1 MPIVSVGPVCA
12 RRGCTRP
19 EWKDGLCARCWR
31 LAALF
36 GRDPG
41 LFAYEPLDGYA
52 DERDAVPLP
61 WDDLERE
68 AGARGVPVADLMARR
83 GPGSARDHP
92 M

>member
-19 EWKDGLCARCWR
+19 EWKDRLCARCWR

-36 GRDPG
+36 GRDPR
-41 LFAYEPLDGYA
+41 LFAYEPLDGYT

-61 WDDLERE
+61 WGDLERE
-68 AGARGVPVADLMARR
+68 AGARGVPIADVIARR
-83 GPGSARDHP
+83 EPGSARDRP